1 MAKSRIWS
9 SDGWIQKT
17 LRGGKYGESQ
27 EERIKKTQQG
37 KKLLEEIK
45 TKGGGRVLWDSLKNK
60 FR

>member
-17 LRGGKYGESQ
+17 LRGGEYGERQ